1 MNEYVHNFGGERC
14 VRKEDACLVTEHLDE
29 SWGKLGGETGRWK
42 ELTWNG
48 E

>member
-1 MNEYVHNFGGERC
+1 MSEYVLNFGGEQCEKGGCKLNDR
-14 VRKEDACLVTEHLDE
+14 EHLDE
-29 SWGKLGGETGRWK
+29 SWGKLGGETGRRK